1 MSFKQLAASQP
12 AVAAVFQRSIANNRL
27 AHAYLFAGD
36 ALEDMELAAREL
48 AKAVNCESP
57 TKQGGCDHCDSC
69 KKIDATTTP
78 GGQHPDV
85 QWIRPESKSRVIV
98 IDQTRDLEH
107 SLRLKPTM
115 GRMKVGV
122 IVEADRLNSNAA
134 NSFLK
139 TLEEPPDRSLLLLL
153 SAAPGK
159 LLETIQS
166 RCQRIQ
172 FGAAAARE
180 PETVH
185 APLVDGLLALL
196 GGGGSVLKSY
206 KLFDTVRVY
215 LDAEKKRIE
224 AQVEQ
229 TAQLDRYRETADP
242 KWLEEKEDE
251 MEAQKSAEYRRRR
264 ATVVATLEWLLRDV
278 LVCIEGG
285 DPALVFHRDRGDAL
299 RKLAAAQSRERAL
312 ANLETIETLQ
322 DQLERNVNEALAL
335 EVAMLRLSGLT
346 APSAA
351 VSSVQ

>member
-12 AVAAVFQRSIANNRL
+12 AVAAVLQRSIANNRL

-48 AKAVNCESP
+48 AKAVNCQSP
-57 TKQGGCDHCDSC
+57 TKQGGCDRCDAC
-69 KKIDATTTP
+69 LKIDATTPP

-98 IDQTRDLEH
+98 IDQTREMEKTLQ
-107 SLRLKPTM
+107 LKPTM

-122 IVEADRLNSNAA
+122 IVEADRLHPNAA

-153 SAAPGK
+153 SAAPGQ

-166 RCQRIQ
+166 RCQRVQ

-180 PETVH
+180 PVAAH
-185 APLVDGLLALL
+185 APLVDGLMALL
-196 GGGGSVLKSY
+196 GGGGSVLRAY
-206 KLFDTVRVY
+206 KLFDTFRIY

-224 AQVEQ
+224 EQVEQ
-229 TAQLDRYRETADP
+229 TAQLDRYRQTADP
-242 KWLEEKEDE
+242 KWLEKKEEE
-251 MEAQKSAEYRRRR
+251 MEAQVSAEYRRQR
-264 ATVVATLEWLLRDV
+264 AAALTTLEWLLRDV

-285 DPALVFHRDRGDAL
+285 DAALVFYRDRGDAL
-299 RKLAAAQSRERAL
+299 RKLATAQSRERAL
-312 ANLETIETLQ
+312 ANIETLETLQ
-322 DQLERNVNEALAL
+322 SQLERNVNEALAL
-335 EVAMLRLSGLT
+335 EVALLRLSGLT

-351 VSSVQ
+351 T